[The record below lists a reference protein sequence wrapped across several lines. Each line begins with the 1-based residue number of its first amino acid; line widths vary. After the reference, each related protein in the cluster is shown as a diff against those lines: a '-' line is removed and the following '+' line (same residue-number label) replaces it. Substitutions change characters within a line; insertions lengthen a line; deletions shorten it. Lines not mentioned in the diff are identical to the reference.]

1 MTLVKALELM
11 QAKEFSAVEY
21 VQAMLA
27 RNREVAHFNAVVCLD
42 EDSLLH
48 AAGQRDLQRRDNG
61 NPVLLGAPLLL
72 KDNIN
77 TADLP
82 TSGCTPALKGHYPP
96 ANAPVVGTLLDAGA
110 VIFGKANMH
119 ELAFGITNNNP
130 TFGPARNPYNPDL
143 IPGGSSGGTAAAVAA
158 GILPA
163 GLGSDTGG
171 STRLPAAL
179 CGICGFRP
187 TIGRYPTTGIIPIS
201 TTRDTPGP
209 MAWAVE
215 DIQLLDQVMA
225 ADTGT
230 DETVNLA
237 DVRLGV
243 PRAYF
248 YENLETGMENVIEST
263 LDLLGASCKALVE
276 VDLERVAEL
285 NDSVGFP
292 VVLYEARRD
301 MMDYLAGFAPGV
313 SIEDVLAQIASPDV
327 KEIYSAIVSG
337 AAITETAYKDAI
349 NIHRP
354 AMQAL
359 FSDYFTGNN
368 LDALVIPTVPMTAP
382 PIGHDVTVE
391 LNGRQHPT
399 MATIIRNSDPSSNV
413 GIPSLSVAVGLAE
426 NGLPVGV
433 CLEGPAGSDRRLL
446 AIGKALQEQVGFL
459 PGPGSR
465 HSGASP
471 RHSGGSRNP
480 ARPSHRQ

>member
-1 MTLVKALELM
+1 MTLVNALERM
-11 QAKEFSAVEY
+11 QAGEFSAVEY
-21 VQAMLA
+21 VQAMLE
-27 RNREVAHFNAVVCLD
+27 RNGEMAHLNALVCLD
-42 EDSLLH
+42 EQSVLAS
-48 AAGQRDLQRRDNG
+48 AAQRDRQRRDNG
-61 NPVLLGAPLLL
+61 NPALLGAPLLL

-82 TSGCTPALKGHYPP
+82 TSGCTPALKGHVPP
-96 ANAPVVGTLLDAGA
+96 ASAPITQVLLDAGA
-110 VIFGKANMH
+110 VIFGKSNMH

-143 IPGGSSGGTAAAVAA
+143 IPGGSSGGTAVAVAA

-163 GLGSDTGG
+163 GLGTDTGG

-187 TIGRYPTTGIIPIS
+187 TIGRSPTTGIIPIS
-201 TTRDTPGP
+201 STRDTPGP
-209 MAWAVE
+209 MARAVE
-215 DIQLLDQVMA
+215 DLQLLDRIMA
-225 ADTGT
+225 ADTGP

-243 PRAYF
+243 PRAYY

-292 VVLYEARRD
+292 LALYEARRD
-301 MMDYLAGFAPGV
+301 MIEYLAGSAPGV

-327 KEIYSAIVSG
+327 KEVYSAVVSG
-337 AAITETAYKDAI
+337 AAVTETVYKDAI
-349 NIHRP
+349 SVHRP
-354 AMQAL
+354 EMQAL
-359 FSDYFTGNN
+359 FSDYFADNN

-391 LNGRQHPT
+391 LNGQQLPT
-399 MATIIRNSDPSSNV
+399 MATIIRNTDPSSNA
-413 GIPSLSVAVGLAE
+413 GIPSLSVAVGLAA

-433 CLEGPAGSDRRLL
+433 CLEGPAGTDRRLL
-446 AIGKALQEQVGFL
+446 AIGKALQDEVGLL
-459 PGPGSR
+459 PR
-465 HSGASP
+465 
-471 RHSGGSRNP
+471 P
-480 ARPSHRQ
+480 ALD

>member
-1 MTLVKALELM
+1 MNILDLTLVNALERM
-11 QAKEFSAVEY
+11 QAGEFSAVEY
-21 VQAMLA
+21 VQAMLE
-27 RNREVAHFNAVVCLD
+27 RNGEMAHLNALVCLD
-42 EDSLLH
+42 KQSVLAS
-48 AAGQRDLQRRDNG
+48 AAQRDRQRQDNG
-61 NPVLLGAPLLL
+61 NPALLGAPLLL

-82 TSGCTPALKGHYPP
+82 TSGCTPALKGHVPP
-96 ANAPVVGTLLDAGA
+96 ANAPITQVLLDAGA
-110 VIFGKANMH
+110 VIFGKSNMH

-143 IPGGSSGGTAAAVAA
+143 IPGGSSGGTAVAVAA

-163 GLGSDTGG
+163 GLGTDTGG

-187 TIGRYPTTGIIPIS
+187 TIGRSPTTGIIPIS
-201 TTRDTPGP
+201 STRDTPGP
-209 MAWAVE
+209 MARAVE
-215 DIQLLDQVMA
+215 DLQLLDRIMA
-225 ADTGT
+225 ADTGP
-230 DETVNLA
+230 DETVDLA

-243 PRAYF
+243 PRAYY

-301 MMDYLAGFAPGV
+301 MMEYLAGSAPGV

-327 KEIYSAIVSG
+327 KEVYSAVVSG
-337 AAITETAYKDAI
+337 AAVTETVYKDAI
-349 NIHRP
+349 SVHRP
-354 AMQAL
+354 EMQAL
-359 FSDYFTGNN
+359 FSNYFADNN

-391 LNGRQHPT
+391 LNGQRLPT
-399 MATIIRNSDPSSNV
+399 MPTIIRNTDPSSNA
-413 GIPSLSVAVGLAE
+413 GIPSLSVAVGLAA

-433 CLEGPAGSDRRLL
+433 CLEGPAGTDRRLL
-446 AIGKALQEQVGFL
+446 AIGKALQDEVGLL
-459 PGPGSR
+459 PR
-465 HSGASP
+465 
-471 RHSGGSRNP
+471 P
-480 ARPSHRQ
+480 ALD

>member
-1 MTLVKALELM
+1 MNILDLTLVNALERM
-11 QAKEFSAVEY
+11 QGGEFSAVEY
-21 VQAMLA
+21 VQAMLE
-27 RNREVAHFNAVVCLD
+27 RNREMAHLNALVCLD
-42 EDSLLH
+42 EQSVLAS
-48 AAGQRDLQRRDNG
+48 AAQRDRQRRDNG
-61 NPVLLGAPLLL
+61 NPALLGAPLLL

-82 TSGCTPALKGHYPP
+82 TSGCTPALKGHVPP
-96 ANAPVVGTLLDAGA
+96 ANAPITQVLLDAGA
-110 VIFGKANMH
+110 VIFGKSNMH

-143 IPGGSSGGTAAAVAA
+143 IPGGSSGGTAVAVAA

-163 GLGSDTGG
+163 GLGTDTGG

-187 TIGRYPTTGIIPIS
+187 TIGRSPTTGIIPIS
-201 TTRDTPGP
+201 STRDTPGP
-209 MAWAVE
+209 MARAVE
-215 DIQLLDQVMA
+215 DIQLLDRIMA
-225 ADTGT
+225 ADTGP

-243 PRAYF
+243 PRAYY

-292 VVLYEARRD
+292 LALYEARRD
-301 MMDYLAGFAPGV
+301 MMEYLAGSAPGV

-327 KEIYSAIVSG
+327 KEVYSAVVSG
-337 AAITETAYKDAI
+337 AAVTETAYKDAI
-349 NIHRP
+349 SVHRP
-354 AMQAL
+354 EMQAL
-359 FSDYFTGNN
+359 FSDYFADNN

-391 LNGRQHPT
+391 LNGQQLPT
-399 MATIIRNSDPSSNV
+399 MPTIIRNTDPSSNA
-413 GIPSLSVAVGLAE
+413 GIPSLSVAVGLAA

-433 CLEGPAGSDRRLL
+433 CLEGPAGTDRRLL
-446 AIGKALQEQVGFL
+446 AIGKALQDEVGLL
-459 PGPGSR
+459 PR
-465 HSGASP
+465 
-471 RHSGGSRNP
+471 P
-480 ARPSHRQ
+480 ALD

>member
-1 MTLVKALELM
+1 MNILDLTLVNALERM
-11 QAKEFSAVEY
+11 QAGEFSAVEY
-21 VQAMLA
+21 VQAMLE
-27 RNREVAHFNAVVCLD
+27 RNGEMAHLNALVCLD
-42 EDSLLH
+42 EQSVLAT
-48 AAGQRDLQRRDNG
+48 AAQRDRQRQDNG
-61 NPVLLGAPLLL
+61 NPALLGAPLLL

-77 TADLP
+77 TAYLP

-96 ANAPVVGTLLDAGA
+96 GNAPVVGSLLDAGA

-143 IPGGSSGGTAAAVAA
+143 IPGGSSGGTAAAIGA
-158 GILPA
+158 GTLPS
-163 GLGSDTGG
+163 GLGTDTGG
-171 STRLPAAL
+171 STRIPAAL

-187 TIGRYPTTGIIPIS
+187 TIGRYPTSGVIPIS
-201 TTRDTPGP
+201 ATRDTPGP
-209 MAWAVE
+209 MARAVE
-215 DIQLLDQVMA
+215 DLQLLDRIMA
-225 ADTGT
+225 ADTGP
-230 DETVNLA
+230 DETVDLA

-243 PRAYF
+243 PRAYY

-301 MMDYLAGFAPGV
+301 MMEYLAGSAPGV

-327 KEIYSAIVSG
+327 KEVYSAVVSG
-337 AAITETAYKDAI
+337 AAVTETVYKDAI
-349 NIHRP
+349 SVHRP
-354 AMQAL
+354 EMQAL
-359 FSDYFTGNN
+359 FSDYFADNN

-391 LNGRQHPT
+391 LNGQRLPT
-399 MATIIRNSDPSSNV
+399 MPTIIRNTDPSSNA
-413 GIPSLSVAVGLAE
+413 GIPSLSVAVGLAA

-433 CLEGPAGSDRRLL
+433 CLEGPAGTDRRLL
-446 AIGKALQEQVGFL
+446 AIGKALQDEVGLL
-459 PGPGSR
+459 PR
-465 HSGASP
+465 
-471 RHSGGSRNP
+471 P
-480 ARPSHRQ
+480 ALD

>member
-1 MTLVKALELM
+1 MNILDLTLVNALERM
-11 QAKEFSAVEY
+11 QAGEFSAVEY
-21 VQAMLA
+21 VQAMLE
-27 RNREVAHFNAVVCLD
+27 RNRETAHLNAVVCLD
-42 EDSLLH
+42 EQSVLAS
-48 AAGQRDLQRRDNG
+48 AAQRDRQRRDNG
-61 NPVLLGAPLLL
+61 NLALLGAPLLL

-82 TSGCTPALKGHYPP
+82 TSGCTPALKGHVPP
-96 ANAPVVGTLLDAGA
+96 ANAPITQVLLDAGA
-110 VIFGKANMH
+110 VIFGKSNMH

-143 IPGGSSGGTAAAVAA
+143 IPGGSSGGTAVAVAA

-163 GLGSDTGG
+163 GLGTDTGG

-187 TIGRYPTTGIIPIS
+187 TIGRSPTTGIIPIS
-201 TTRDTPGP
+201 STRDTPGP
-209 MAWAVE
+209 MARAVE
-215 DIQLLDQVMA
+215 DLQLLDRIMA
-225 ADTGT
+225 ADTGP
-230 DETVNLA
+230 DETVDLA

-243 PRAYF
+243 PRAYY

-301 MMDYLAGFAPGV
+301 MMEYLAGSAPGV

-327 KEIYSAIVSG
+327 KEVYSAVVSG
-337 AAITETAYKDAI
+337 AAVTETVYKDAI
-349 NIHRP
+349 SVHRP
-354 AMQAL
+354 EMQAL
-359 FSDYFTGNN
+359 FSDYFADNN

-391 LNGRQHPT
+391 LNGQQLPT
-399 MATIIRNSDPSSNV
+399 MATIIRNTDPSSNA
-413 GIPSLSVAVGLAE
+413 GIPSLSVAVGLAA

-433 CLEGPAGSDRRLL
+433 CLEGPAGTDRRLL
-446 AIGKALQEQVGFL
+446 AIGKALQDEVGLL
-459 PGPGSR
+459 PR
-465 HSGASP
+465 
-471 RHSGGSRNP
+471 P
-480 ARPSHRQ
+480 ALD

>member
-1 MTLVKALELM
+1 MNILDLTLVNALERM
-11 QAKEFSAVEY
+11 RARKFSAVEY
-21 VQAMLA
+21 VQAMLE
-27 RNREVAHFNAVVCLD
+27 RNRETAHLNAVVCLD
-42 EDSLLH
+42 EQSVL
-48 AAGQRDLQRRDNG
+48 ASAVQRDRQRRDNG
-61 NPVLLGAPLLL
+61 NLALLGAPLLL

-82 TSGCTPALKGHYPP
+82 TSGCTPALKGHVPP
-96 ANAPVVGTLLDAGA
+96 ANAPITQVLLDAGA

-143 IPGGSSGGTAAAVAA
+143 IPGGSSGGTAVAVAA

-163 GLGSDTGG
+163 GLGTDTGG

-179 CGICGFRP
+179 CGICGYRP
-187 TIGRYPTTGIIPIS
+187 SIGRYPLGGVIPIS
-201 TTRDTPGP
+201 STRDTPGP
-209 MAWAVE
+209 MARAVE
-215 DIQLLDQVMA
+215 DLQLLDRIMA
-225 ADTGT
+225 ADTGP

-243 PRAYF
+243 PRAYY

-292 VVLYEARRD
+292 VALYEAQRD
-301 MMDYLAGFAPGV
+301 MMEYLAGSAPGV

-327 KEIYSAIVSG
+327 KEIYSAVVSG
-337 AAITETAYKDAI
+337 AAVNETSYKDAI
-349 NIHRP
+349 SIHRP
-354 AMQAL
+354 QMQAL
-359 FSDYFTGNN
+359 FSDYFTDNN

-382 PIGHDVTVE
+382 PIGHDVSVE
-391 LNGRQHPT
+391 LNGQQLPT
-399 MATIIRNSDPSSNV
+399 MPTIIRNTDPSSNA
-413 GIPSLSVAVGLAE
+413 GIPSLSVAVGLAA

-433 CLEGPAGSDRRLL
+433 CLEAPAGTDQRLL
-446 AIGKALQEQVGFL
+446 AIGKALQDEVGFL
-459 PGPGSR
+459 PR
-465 HSGASP
+465 
-471 RHSGGSRNP
+471 P
-480 ARPSHRQ
+480 AVN

>member
-1 MTLVKALELM
+1 MNILDLTLVNALERM
-11 QAKEFSAVEY
+11 QAGEFSAVEY
-21 VQAMLA
+21 VQAMLE
-27 RNREVAHFNAVVCLD
+27 RNRETAHLNAVVCLD
-42 EDSLLH
+42 EQSVLAS
-48 AAGQRDLQRRDNG
+48 AAQRDRQRRDNG
-61 NPVLLGAPLLL
+61 NLALLGAPLLL

-82 TSGCTPALKGHYPP
+82 TSGCTPALKGHVPP
-96 ANAPVVGTLLDAGA
+96 ANAPITQVLLDAGA
-110 VIFGKANMH
+110 VIFGKSNMH

-143 IPGGSSGGTAAAVAA
+143 IPGGSSGGTAVAVAA

-163 GLGSDTGG
+163 GLGTDTGG

-187 TIGRYPTTGIIPIS
+187 TIGRSPTTGIIPIS
-201 TTRDTPGP
+201 STRDTPGP
-209 MAWAVE
+209 MARAVE
-215 DIQLLDQVMA
+215 DLQLLDRIMA
-225 ADTGT
+225 ADTGP
-230 DETVNLA
+230 DETVDLA

-243 PRAYF
+243 PRAYY

-301 MMDYLAGFAPGV
+301 MMEYLAGSAPGV
-313 SIEDVLAQIASPDV
+313 SIEDVLAHIASPDV
-327 KEIYSAIVSG
+327 KEVYSAVVSG
-337 AAITETAYKDAI
+337 AAVTETVYKDAI
-349 NIHRP
+349 SVHRP
-354 AMQAL
+354 EMQAL
-359 FSDYFTGNN
+359 FSDYFTDNN

-391 LNGRQHPT
+391 LNGQQLPT
-399 MATIIRNSDPSSNV
+399 MPTIIRNTDPSSNV
-413 GIPSLSVAVGLAE
+413 GIPSLSVAVGLAA

-433 CLEGPAGSDRRLL
+433 CLEGPAGTDQRLL
-446 AIGKALQEQVGFL
+446 AIGKALQDEVGFL
-459 PGPGSR
+459 PR
-465 HSGASP
+465 
-471 RHSGGSRNP
+471 P
-480 ARPSHRQ
+480 ALD